1 MTQATDFVF
10 LGLMGKI
17 WLTLLTLFALSFF
30 SFVIY
35 KRWLILKQAQPTER
49 FNRWSERLK
58 NLVLYFFGQKG
69 LFFRKERFAGLVHA
83 IIFWG
88 FCVFVI
94 RSLSLFIEGVTSWE
108 IPNNF
113 LGNFYFFWKDLFA
126 ILITIAIFIAF
137 YRRWVL
143 KVKRLTLSWDANLI
157 LFQILALMVTDLLI
171 DGAIYATMG
180 MNPRGAWAPFSGFTM
195 MLLQGL
201 NPAALTAIHHISWW
215 LHIIVLLFF
224 LNYLPLSKHFHVITS
239 FFNVLFTHPDETR
252 IVMSKL
258 DVEGAFERNES
269 LGLQT
274 IKDLNWKDVFD
285 LYSCT
290 ECGRCTDNCPA
301 HLSGKILSPKEI
313 ILELRDHAVHEIPA
327 FGKPAKT
334 RDIVGISVKPE
345 EIWACTSCM
354 ACVEACPIQI
364 DQLSKI
370 LEMRRNEVMIK
381 DKYPSA
387 FQSVFKG
394 MDGRGNPWDMP
405 SNERLAWMKGL
416 EVPVAA
422 TLALTPNPSSPVQ
435 TEEGGRRPGE
445 GLSSSVEYL
454 FFVGCAASFDPRTQ
468 KIARAVVQILNAA
481 SVKFAVLGEEE
492 RCTGDPARRIGHEY
506 IFQMLAQQNIEV
518 FNHYRVKKII
528 TICPHCFNS
537 FKNEYPQ
544 FGGQYEVI
552 HHTVLIEHLV
562 KFGKIQFKKPI
573 NASVAFHDSCYL
585 GRYNR
590 IFDAP
595 RAVLQKIPGV
605 NLVELDRNRERGMC
619 CGAGGGLMWVEEEPG
634 KRVNELRITQAQ
646 EAFSSAKT
654 NGMSRVIA
662 NACPFCMIMMED
674 GIKAKNVDFQDRDI
688 SELVV
693 ESMDMTEPKQAVA
706 QGGPH

>member
-1 MTQATDFVF
+1 MQATDFGF
-10 LGLMGKI
+10 LGLNGKV
-17 WLTLLTLFALSFF
+17 WLTLLTLFALGFF

-35 KRWLILKQAQPTER
+35 KRWLIIKQAKSTER

-58 NLVLYFFGQKG
+58 NLFLYFFGQKG
-69 LFFRKERFAGLVHA
+69 LFFRKERFSGLVHA
-83 IIFWG
+83 VIFWG
-88 FCVFVI
+88 FCIFLV
-94 RSLSLFIEGVTSWE
+94 RSLSLFIEGFTSWE
-108 IPNNF
+108 IPNN
-113 LGNFYFFWKDLFA
+113 LIGNFYFFWKDLFA
-126 ILITIAIFIAF
+126 VLVSVSILIAMF
-137 YRRWVL
+137 RRWVL

-157 LFQILALMVTDLLI
+157 LLQILALMVTDLLI

-180 MNPRGAWAPFSGFTM
+180 TNPRGAWAPFSGFTM

-201 NPAALTAIHHISWW
+201 SPGALTAIHHISWW
-215 LHIIVLLFF
+215 LHIFVLLFF

-239 FFNVLFTHPDETR
+239 FFNVLFTNPDETR

-313 ILELRDHAVHEIPA
+313 ILELRDHAEHEIPA
-327 FGKPAKT
+327 FGKPTET
-334 RDIVGISVKPE
+334 RDIVGISVQPE

-381 DKYPSA
+381 DKYPPT

-416 EVPVAA
+416 NVKTMAEQNGDA
-422 TLALTPNPSSPVQ
+422 SQ
-435 TEEGGRRPGE
+435 I
-445 GLSSSVEYL
+445 EYL

-481 SVKFAVLGEEE
+481 GVKFAVLGEEE
-492 RCTGDPARRIGHEY
+492 GCTGDPARRIGHEY
-506 IFQMLAQQNIEV
+506 IFQMLAQQNIET
-518 FNHYRVKKII
+518 FNNYHVKKII
-528 TICPHCFNS
+528 TICPHCFNT

-544 FGGQYEVI
+544 FGGNYEVI

-562 KFGKIQFKKPI
+562 KSGKIQFKKPI
-573 NASVAFHDSCYL
+573 HATIAFHDSCYL

-595 RAVLQKIPGV
+595 RVVLQKIPGV
-605 NLVELDRNRERGMC
+605 NLVEMDRNRERGMC

-646 EAFSSAKT
+646 EAFSRAKT
-654 NGMSRVIA
+654 DGMSHVIA

-693 ESMDMTEPKQAVA
+693 ESMDVTEPKQAVA
-706 QGGPH
+706 QGGAN